1 MGRFR
6 KKQQSN
12 ESSRGGG
19 KAQLSPLE
27 RIRQEQAKAARE
39 EEAKLAKMRAEDPL
53 LFDLDQEPE
62 DTPPQRGYLPEKKAA
77 VMRLQLQMADMIR
90 KKVLAPNLDLDDP
103 LERLP
108 EYEEKALTT
117 LAHLVDNGRV
127 SIPDSIS
134 EQEFVDNVLD
144 EVFGFGPLERL
155 LNNDGISEIMVN
167 GPYVIIIE
175 RNGKMIES
183 GHKFLDDDH
192 VERIVRR
199 VVRPLGRL
207 ANSENALVDARLP
220 DGSRFNAVMR
230 PVTLDGPSMSIRK
243 FSKNKLSIQD
253 LINFGAM
260 TDDMAFM
267 LEALVVSRQNI
278 VVSGGTGS
286 GKTTLINCLSGFIPE
301 DERTVTIEDAAEL
314 QLTQRNVVRMET
326 KKPTPQAP
334 AEVTIRDCVRNALR
348 MRPERIVIG
357 ECRGGETLDM
367 LQAMNTGHD
376 GSLTTVHAN
385 DPRSCISRLETL
397 VLMSGEDLP
406 INIVRKQIAGS
417 INFIVQASRLRD
429 GSRKVTYITE
439 VVGMEG
445 DTVVLNDVFKF
456 FDEGDTPEGKVL
468 GQHGSTGTRPSCEP
482 EFKRY
487 GYKLPAAMFLNSY
500 KPKN

>member
-12 ESSRGGG
+12 DSSRGGG

-27 RIRQEQAKAARE
+27 KIRQDQARAARE

-117 LAHLVDNGRV
+117 LAHLVDNGRI

-134 EQEFVDNVLD
+134 EQDFVDNVLD

-267 LEALVVSRQNI
+267 LLDLVKTTSIQQKGR
-278 VVSGGTGS
+278 SSWLGS
-286 GKTTLINCLSGFIPE
+286 GENHQDTT
-301 DERTVTIEDAAEL
+301 ER
-314 QLTQRNVVRMET
+314 
-326 KKPTPQAP
+326 
-334 AEVTIRDCVRNALR
+334 
-348 MRPERIVIG
+348 
-357 ECRGGETLDM
+357 
-367 LQAMNTGHD
+367 
-376 GSLTTVHAN
+376 
-385 DPRSCISRLETL
+385 
-397 VLMSGEDLP
+397 
-406 INIVRKQIAGS
+406 
-417 INFIVQASRLRD
+417 
-429 GSRKVTYITE
+429 
-439 VVGMEG
+439 
-445 DTVVLNDVFKF
+445 
-456 FDEGDTPEGKVL
+456 
-468 GQHGSTGTRPSCEP
+468 
-482 EFKRY
+482 
-487 GYKLPAAMFLNSY
+487 
-500 KPKN
+500 